1 MIDSTL
7 FVGVGS
13 PHGDDQV
20 GWLVA
25 RALADMSPKNCEV
38 RWVRSPNE
46 LLEPLTDRARLI
58 VCDACRGT
66 ATVGTIHRWLWPTN
80 ELQQMRWSGTHDVT
94 LPGALALAAQLNWLP
109 PQVIIWAIDVG
120 QTTPATTITPSLNES
135 IHKVVARIAAELACD
150 DHGQAIS
157 PPRSSAHA

>member
-38 RWVRSPNE
+38 RLHFQRFRRRKSRSKRLCDE
-46 LLEPLTDRARLI
+46 ARQSIRDKNPEGLM
-58 VCDACRGT
+58 VLRDST
-66 ATVGTIHRWLWPTN
+66 VATYKTSWF
-80 ELQQMRWSGTHDVT
+80 
-94 LPGALALAAQLNWLP
+94 
-109 PQVIIWAIDVG
+109 
-120 QTTPATTITPSLNES
+120 
-135 IHKVVARIAAELACD
+135 
-150 DHGQAIS
+150 
-157 PPRSSAHA
+157 SA